1 MIFLHILIIVTLY
14 VKMNKKHI
22 EIQGFL
28 ALLTIVINYIKNSQ
42 KNSKKDLKIL

>member
-1 MIFLHILIIVTLY
+1 MCE
-14 VKMNKKHI
+14 KMQKAMCKTTKKVLKI
-22 EIQGFL
+22 RVFL

>member
-1 MIFLHILIIVTLY
+1 
-14 VKMNKKHI
+14 MNKKHI